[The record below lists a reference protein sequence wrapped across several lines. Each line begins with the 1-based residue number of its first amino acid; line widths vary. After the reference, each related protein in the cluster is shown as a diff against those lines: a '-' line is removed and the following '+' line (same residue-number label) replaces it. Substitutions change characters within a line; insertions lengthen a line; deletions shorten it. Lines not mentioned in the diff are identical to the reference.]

1 MAVGAHGG
9 AGGPGYSEV
18 RRMTWT
24 KNPAVLE
31 AVAGAG
37 KGENSRDVYTGDA
50 TRELGIEPGDPEYEI
65 RLADLLRAGY
75 LLPSADQNL
84 TAQGAH
90 QITDEGIAAVDE
102 S

>member
-1 MAVGAHGG
+1 MDEKTLQFLKVLR
-9 AGGPGYSEV
+9 EQV
-18 RRMTWT
+18 R
-24 KNPAVLE
+24 
-31 AVAGAG
+31 G
-37 KGENSRDVYTGDA
+37 KNSRDVYTADA
-50 TRELGIEPGDPEYEI
+50 ARELGIEPGDPEYEI

-90 QITDEGIAAVDE
+90 RITDEGIAAAEE